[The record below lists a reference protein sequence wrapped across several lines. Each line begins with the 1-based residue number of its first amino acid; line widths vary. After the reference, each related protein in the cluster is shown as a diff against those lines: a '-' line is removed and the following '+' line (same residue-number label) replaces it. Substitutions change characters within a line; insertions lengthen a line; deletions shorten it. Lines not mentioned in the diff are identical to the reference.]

1 MRFILLPFVAAM
13 TVSNAP
19 FVAESKPRPTGLT
32 ADEAKSHTQDHCD
45 DRIEWVREEL
55 DQPKLQQETASPDK
69 PLLIAAV
76 DKRIDGCAVLQ
87 MHNDINDLRP
97 LPSRPSGP
105 PRLQPA
111 N

>member
-1 MRFILLPFVAAM
+1 MRFVLLPFIAAM
-13 TVSNAP
+13 TMSITP

-32 ADEAKSHTQDHCD
+32 ADEAKSHTQENCG
-45 DRIEWVREEL
+45 DRIERVREEL

-69 PLLIAAV
+69 PLLIKAV
-76 DKRIDGCAVLQ
+76 DKRIDGCAVMQ

-97 LPSRPSGP
+97 LPSRTSGP